1 MGVVSDPYRTR
12 RQAADVRRVIVA
24 DCYKRGLSISKT
36 CQVVMGEMGMDKV
49 PSKKTIFNDRLALMK
64 EWKEERLSDMDDL
77 ITLELARIDEAIV
90 ELWEA
95 WKKSKTDHKSKF
107 SKQKGELAD
116 KAKPGEKPKVN
127 YVEQGQK
134 EEINFG
140 DPRYISEIRAQ
151 LQERRKL
158 LGMYAPD
165 KTNNESIVHVSISKE
180 DVETFKSIFNETY
193 K

>member
-1 MGVVSDPYRTR
+1 M
-12 RQAADVRRVIVA
+12 A
-24 DCYKRGLSISKT
+24 
-36 CQVVMGEMGMDKV
+36 EMGMDNV

-64 EWKEERLSDMDDL
+64 EWKDERLKDMDDL
-77 ITLELARIDEAIV
+77 VTLELARIDEAIF

-107 SKQKGELAD
+107 SKQKGELPAKGKQQGD
-116 KAKPGEKPKVN
+116 KPTVN
-127 YVEQGQK
+127 YIEQGHK

-151 LQERRKL
+151 LQERRKM

-165 KTNNESIVHVSISKE
+165 KTNSESIVHIAISKE
-180 DVETFKSIFNETY
+180 DVESFKEIFNDTY